1 MSLGGTKDEHCYCFR
16 QKHLLQN
23 YFIFFQVNDDWHV
36 TDVKDATSM
45 KPAQI
50 FVQGDLTWDQ
60 LQMLISKS
68 TTADL
73 LKVLTHL
80 FFYSKPALICCAL
93 YTTRHLYTTYSYF
106 KNHNIIY

>member
-80 FFYSKPALICCAL
+80 FFLQQTGFNLPCNETPL
-93 YTTRHLYTTYSYF
+93 
-106 KNHNIIY
+106 HNLFIF